1 MIRDR
6 AKRYWESWLSQRI
19 RPVHQLVLQQ
29 NRIFIFLSRTGLGFL
44 LLLLVLLFMAINY
57 QNNLIFGLTFWLF
70 SLLMVVIYHTYG
82 NFSGL
87 EIQAGS
93 GSPAFVGEVAS
104 FQLYLR
110 SHKRERVA
118 IQLGWP
124 GEGLHTVW
132 LAPDEERCITLRHI
146 AGHRGL
152 FSPPRVRLES
162 HFPLGLLRTWSWVA
176 LDWRALVYPAPV
188 WPGELPSAPGEVDGE
203 ATLAEPWGDD
213 FAGFHEYQPGDSLR
227 RAYWRAYAKGQP
239 LLIMDHSQSLEREI
253 WLDWNKLPTLALEPR
268 LSGLCAWA
276 LDCDKRGVPF
286 GLRLPGTEILPDK
299 GEQHLQRCLKA
310 LALFDVE
317 AGYE

>member
-19 RPVHQLVLQQ
+19 KPVNQVTLQQ
-29 NRIFIFLSRTGLGFL
+29 NRIFIFLSRTGLGYL

-87 EIQAGS
+87 EIQAGAATQ
-93 GSPAFVGEVAS
+93 AFAGEVTS

-110 SHKRERVA
+110 SHRRERVA
-118 IQLGWP
+118 VQIGWP
-124 GEGLHTVW
+124 DEGLDTVW
-132 LAPDEERCITLRHI
+132 LAPREERCLTLRHV
-146 AGHRGL
+146 ADHRGL
-152 FSPPRVRLES
+152 FRPPRIRLES

-188 WPGELPSAPGEVDGE
+188 WPGDLPASPGELDGE

-253 WLDWNKLPTLALEPR
+253 WLDWHKLPTLALEPR

-276 LDCDKRGVPF
+276 LDCDKRGLPF
-286 GLRLPGTEILPDK
+286 GLRLPGAEIASDK

-310 LALFDVE
+310 LALFE
-317 AGYE
+317 AEGRE